1 MTRRVKVTEE
11 QARYAMDHREM
22 PEEVR
27 NASESVAVV
36 LTQGW
41 CPQWSMMKGY
51 LRELEENGQPADR
64 ELTVFELVYD
74 EVSYFDE
81 FRDFKEAIWQNYQIP
96 YIRYYIDGA
105 FVDES
110 NYVPRAAFLSR
121 LSPQGA
127 DS

>member
-1 MTRRVKVTEE
+1 MTRRATITEE
-11 QARYAMDHREM
+11 QARYAINHREM

-27 NASESVAVV
+27 NASGSVAVV

-41 CPQWSMMKGY
+41 CPQWTKMKGY
-51 LRELEENGQPADR
+51 LRELEENGEPADR

-74 EVSYFDE
+74 EVPYFDE

-96 YIRYYIDGA
+96 YVRYYSEGEL
-105 FVDES
+105 VDES

-121 LSPQGA
+121 LSPQES